1 MIKLKS
7 LLTERKAKPTH
18 KLIKGIA
25 DTIRS
30 SPEDVAEFSN
40 KHARFTNGDATKF
53 AKQMKINLSSL
64 GRFFYHNP
72 FHKAITDGDKFAI
85 KKVINYVRRGYN

>member
-40 KHARFTNGDATKF
+40 KHARYTNGDATKF
-53 AKQMKINLSSL
+53 AKEMEINLRVT
-64 GRFFYHNP
+64 GRLIYKVFR
-72 FHKAITDGDKFAI
+72 KAITDGDKLEI
-85 KKVINYVRRGYN
+85 KKVINYVTRGYN

>member
-18 KLIKGIA
+18 KIIKSVA
-25 DTIRS
+25 DIIDS

-40 KHARFTNGDATKF
+40 KHARFTNGDAIKF
-53 AKQMKINLSSL
+53 AKEMKISLSAL
-64 GRFFYHNP
+64 GRNFYKT

-85 KKVINYVRRGYN
+85 KKTIEYIT

>member
-7 LLTERKAKPTH
+7 LLIERKAKPTH
-18 KLIKGIA
+18 KIIKSVA
-25 DTIRS
+25 DIIDS

-53 AKQMKINLSSL
+53 AKRMKISLSAL
-64 GRFFYHNP
+64 GRNFFKTYR
-72 FHKAITDGDKFAI
+72 KAITDGDKSYI
-85 KKVINYVRRGYN
+85 KKVIEYI